1 MSERRGG
8 RPVAKL
14 EDVMASVLEKAGLTD
29 RLAQAAVFPEWP
41 SLVGAQ
47 IAGVTEPVA
56 IQPDGTLI
64 VTVRTHAWMQELSL
78 LEPELLRR
86 LNHDP
91 TRPPIQRLRW
101 LLRR

>member
-1 MSERRGG
+1 MSERGG
-8 RPVAKL
+8 KRPMVRL
-14 EDVMASVLEKAGLTD
+14 DDVMASVIEKAGLTD

-47 IAGVTEPVA
+47 IATVTEPVA
-56 IQPDGTLI
+56 IQPDGTLL

-78 LEPELLRR
+78 LEPELLKR

-91 TRPPIQRLRW
+91 TRPPIRRLRW